1 MPPVRLREVKLSLQ
15 NQKKCAAGRS
25 FQRFGSLQRAG
36 DLLRRVHPDLVVSRQ
51 KLRQAESIS
60 LIREKRENRSQS
72 ICFASRPFVLCGL
85 PVRQLPKG
93 QLLYERRNGRFT
105 LQVTGHPD
113 FGVPFGQDRIVPIFL
128 ATMAVKQQSP
138 VLRFKSAAEML
149 ETFGMQKGGKEY
161 RRLIQ
166 AFERIFG
173 ATIFFGTDE
182 ERPKARVITKG
193 RFNFLRAAKL
203 WYSRDTETTALGE
216 DFENEIVLSEEFYT
230 EINAHRIP
238 TDLDAVKLLVHSPAV
253 LDLFMWLS
261 YRSFTANSEQ
271 RIPLFG
277 RDGLSAQLGSVEYAR
292 PRKFREQLEHWLT
305 CVRQIWPEC
314 RAQIAADGTALV
326 IGTGSAIRNGGA
338 SVA

>member
-1 MPPVRLREVKLSLQ
+1 MSLP
-15 NQKKCAAGRS
+15 NQKKCAAGKS
-25 FQRFGSLQRAG
+25 SQRFVPLQRAG
-36 DLLRRVHPDLVVSRQ
+36 DLLRRAHPELVVSRQ
-51 KLRQAESIS
+51 KLRQAEGIS
-60 LIREKRENRSQS
+60 LIREKREDRKQS

-182 ERPKARVITKG
+182 NRPKARVITKG

-216 DFENEIVLSEEFYT
+216 DFENEIVLSDDFYR

-238 TDLDAVKLLVHSPAV
+238 TDLEAVKLLVHSPAV

-261 YRSFTANSEQ
+261 YRSFTARGEE

-277 RDGLSAQLGSVEYAR
+277 PEGLSAQLGSVQYAR
-292 PRKFREQLEHWLT
+292 PRKFREQLEHWLES
-305 CVRQIWPEC
+305 VRQIWPGC
-314 RAQIAADGTALV
+314 RATISGDGMALIVRSGTA
-326 IGTGSAIRNGGA
+326 IMKGESNGIA
-338 SVA
+338 

>member
-1 MPPVRLREVKLSLQ
+1 MKLSLPE
-15 NQKKCAAGRS
+15 KKRIAREPSRGFRS
-25 FQRFGSLQRAG
+25 FEIAG
-36 DLLRRVHPDLVVSRQ
+36 DILRRSQPDLVVSR
-51 KLRQAESIS
+51 KEFRKAESIT
-60 LIREKRENRSQS
+60 LIREKRDSRKQS

-85 PVRQLPKG
+85 PVRRLPKG

-128 ATMAVKQQSP
+128 ATMAVRQQSP
-138 VLRFKSAAEML
+138 VLRFKSAAQML

-173 ATIFFGTDE
+173 ATIFFGTQE
-182 ERPKARVITKG
+182 ERPTARVISKG
-193 RFNFLRAAKL
+193 RFNFLREAKL
-203 WYSRDTETTALGE
+203 WYSRDIETVAIGE
-216 DFENEIVLSEEFYT
+216 DFENEIVLSDEFYS

-238 TDLDAVKLLVHSPAV
+238 TDLEAVKHLISSPAV

-261 YRSFTANSEQ
+261 YRSFTAKGEE

-277 RDGLSAQLGSVEYAR
+277 PAGLTAQIGSVEYAR
-292 PRKFREQLEHWLT
+292 PRKFRECLEQWLDSI
-305 CVRQIWPEC
+305 RQIWPEC
-314 RAQIAADGTALV
+314 RARIASDGTALV
-326 IGTGSAIRNGGA
+326 IQAGTSILNGA
-338 SVA
+338 PHVA